1 MPAVS
6 GVERRGLD
14 RIEQVTGRVS
24 PVDADVAL
32 QDAGDVPDAMDALHH
47 LLEERRPVRRRLD
60 AWERPGRRHG
70 TISAARVD
78 PIGFRYVSGPHSITS
93 LAVSRHPI
101 PDRVLHL
108 RGNAVAALEVVV
120 ESEH

>member
-1 MPAVS
+1 VPAVS
-6 GVERRGLD
+6 GVECRGLD

-32 QDAGDVPDAMDALHH
+32 QDAGDLPDAMDALHH

-60 AWERPGRRHG
+60 AWERPGRLMVR
-70 TISAARVD
+70 SQRRVD

-93 LAVSRHPI
+93 LAVRVIQSRI
-101 PDRVLHL
+101 
-108 RGNAVAALEVVV
+108 ASFTSEVTP
-120 ESEH
+120 